1 MSFCD
6 IFEHTAMLPS
16 DDDSPHDATVQVEAG
31 ACRAV
36 ITWTPG
42 VPVFKP
48 WMSTIEQLL
57 SHPEFKPDFAV
68 VSDWRSATGSPDQAF
83 VDAFLVFCQSVRRA
97 RRLTGRW
104 ATVIAAA
111 TTDQSSLGRTAE
123 LLASESSSD
132 SRVFTSLDEALA
144 WVSARP

>member
-1 MSFCD
+1 
-6 IFEHTAMLPS
+6 MLTP
-16 DDDSPHDATVQVEAG
+16 DDDSTNDATVQVDA
-31 ACRAV
+31 AARRAL
-36 ITWTPG
+36 ITWAPG

-83 VDAFLVFCQSVRRA
+83 VESFLVFCQSVRRA

-104 ATVIAAA
+104 ATVIAAS
-111 TTDQSSLGRTAE
+111 TVDQSGVGRTAE
-123 LLASESSSD
+123 LLSSESGSD
-132 SRVFTSLDEALA
+132 SRVFTSLEEALA
-144 WVSARP
+144 WLATRR